1 MAEINKS
8 YSNSTIDQS
17 KYYSTT
23 DGSQNLLVDE
33 NGILGT
39 LQMIEGYKELAKEL
53 AKTFNLADEIT
64 KRVSNTA
71 KEIRDVANEYEHISK
86 MNAAQRKARD
96 TSYQE
101 AINEQK
107 SKGNNVAAARLQR
120 DWDNKKRE
128 EDRKFYQE
136 MIELMKTMNPEERK
150 DARKEMVDYFGSEE
164 KLKQFEGQQATEKA
178 LKTLSIKLGAF
189 AKELDSTIKSVAN
202 YKTAWDTRLY
212 GTSSHTMNPFENL
225 SKMVNYGIGVSP
237 FIKQSSVME
246 KLNTA
251 ISEGISYNVE
261 QRAFLDV
268 LKEGIA
274 TTFEAFDTTLKNLVR
289 VQQADSTSYRL
300 GMEASLTEYLNRMFD
315 NTEYMSDL
323 AKATASNL
331 YESTSLLEASQAIG
345 YEYQVQKWLGSLYSV
360 GMSNN
365 SVTAIADAVGK
376 LLSGDISGTDSGAG
390 KLLVMAAANS
400 GIDYAK
406 MLTDG
411 INESDVN
418 LLLGSMVS
426 YLQQIASDNKVVQ
439 SQMANIFG
447 LKTSDIE
454 AAKNLTG
461 FVNDI
466 YKQDKDYSASTATS
480 KLFTMM
486 GTYITRANVGSML
499 DTLMD
504 NFKYVT
510 ASSIAEN
517 PTLYSIYS
525 IGNLLDETMGG
536 IQLPA
541 ISVIGN
547 MVDLETSVADLLRVA
562 AMSGTILQ
570 GTAALMTGLAG
581 SVTPL
586 TTYGMISSRS
596 RDTVQIGKGLG
607 LKANEN
613 DISQLSLNYKSNSN
627 QDDFTSANN
636 AMAEDTKEEARINSK
651 EGNEDQIDLQ
661 DINNSQLEVIQ
672 ILNDLV
678 DGSKSIHIVS
688 DYRTGSNPW
697 STNGSE

>member
-1 MAEINKS
+1 
-8 YSNSTIDQS
+8 
-17 KYYSTT
+17 
-23 DGSQNLLVDE
+23 
-33 NGILGT
+33 
-39 LQMIEGYKELAKEL
+39 
-53 AKTFNLADEIT
+53 
-64 KRVSNTA
+64 
-71 KEIRDVANEYEHISK
+71 
-86 MNAAQRKARD
+86 
-96 TSYQE
+96 
-101 AINEQK
+101 
-107 SKGNNVAAARLQR
+107 
-120 DWDNKKRE
+120 
-128 EDRKFYQE
+128 
-136 MIELMKTMNPEERK
+136 
-150 DARKEMVDYFGSEE
+150 
-164 KLKQFEGQQATEKA
+164 
-178 LKTLSIKLGAF
+178 
-189 AKELDSTIKSVAN
+189 
-202 YKTAWDTRLY
+202 
-212 GTSSHTMNPFENL
+212 
-225 SKMVNYGIGVSP
+225 
-237 FIKQSSVME
+237 
-246 KLNTA
+246 
-251 ISEGISYNVE
+251 
-261 QRAFLDV
+261 
-268 LKEGIA
+268 
-274 TTFEAFDTTLKNLVR
+274 
-289 VQQADSTSYRL
+289 
-300 GMEASLTEYLNRMFD
+300 
-315 NTEYMSDL
+315 
-323 AKATASNL
+323 
-331 YESTSLLEASQAIG
+331 
-345 YEYQVQKWLGSLYSV
+345 
-360 GMSNN
+360 MSNN

-688 DYRTGSNPW
+688 DYRTGSNP
-697 STNGSE
+697 